1 MSVYFFLLKK
11 LLRES
16 ENFKSFNLN
25 FSAKYLVGGS
35 EREKK
40 GVQLIIVYY
49 IIQEVVE
56 LQTFIIVFFKLTNK
70 ENFIIFSVFNYFY
83 RIFKKNG

>member
-1 MSVYFFLLKK
+1 MEIL
-11 LLRES
+11 
-16 ENFKSFNLN
+16 KSFNLN

-56 LQTFIIVFFKLTNK
+56 LQTFIIVIFKLTNK
-70 ENFIIFSVFNYFY
+70 ENFISVF
-83 RIFKKNG
+83 IFQLFL